1 MRCGALSREECN
13 AAVGEYSAYVIEKR
27 RQHSR
32 LDRSAGSISDV
43 RRYLLDDFGF
53 QSRRHVLRVFKICCL
68 LVGEPNRVS
77 PPFTLDLAGCK
88 QAEGSVLLC
97 CRVVQSYVLGDGY
110 SPQSLFT
117 ESTMGLIREAVSD
130 AGLFY
135 IGSDFNVWKDL
146 CDSGVDSFIAAFC
159 ELYKEFL
166 AKRRQSSDEHYT
178 ECNRVNRLSRS
189 SSVVQSSSSSTSGKG
204 KSGGSKVGEKS
215 TDVKQVGKSKKSN
228 VQAGGGKTTP
238 KKKSKKDTDP
248 LVYHDAK

>member
-1 MRCGALSREECN
+1 MLVLHLLLIWLAVSRLKGVCFC
-13 AAVGEYSAYVIEKR
+13 AVGLSNP
-27 RQHSR
+27 
-32 LDRSAGSISDV
+32 
-43 RRYLLDDFGF
+43 
-53 QSRRHVLRVFKICCL
+53 VL
-68 LVGEPNRVS
+68 S
-77 PPFTLDLAGCK
+77 
-88 QAEGSVLLC
+88 
-97 CRVVQSYVLGDGY
+97 DGY

-117 ESTMGLIREAVSD
+117 ESTMGLIRDAVSD

-135 IGSDFNVWKDL
+135 IGSAFNVWKDL

-178 ECNRVNRLSRS
+178 ECNRVNRLSRAEQGSRS

-228 VQAGGGKTTP
+228 VQASGGKTTP